1 MKPFSVT
8 RLALCLGMSVLFLFA
23 SSFAVVGATTNVSF
37 GAFFFN
43 PKIVTISEGDT
54 VAWTL
59 ATGQIADHTVTGAG
73 SDAICGPG
81 LIGNGCQ
88 HTFPTAGSF
97 RYICATF
104 GHAGAGMTG
113 VVQVVRTAPPTPAF
127 LTNLMRLP
135 NGQFR
140 FTVNTTANR
149 TNVVQASTNP
159 VPANWLPIGTV
170 VPGSNSFIFTDT
182 NAPGLRL
189 RFYRV
194 VEP

>member
-1 MKPFSVT
+1 MNRFSVT
-8 RLALCLGMSVLFLFA
+8 RQALFPAISALFLFA

-59 ATGQIADHTVTGAG
+59 QAGQIADHTVTGTG
-73 SDAICGPG
+73 TDPICGAG
-81 LIGNGCQ
+81 IIGNGCQ

-113 VVQVVRTAPPTPAF
+113 LVQVVRTTPPTPAL

-159 VPANWLPIGTV
+159 VPSNWVPIGTN
-170 VPGSNSFIFTDT
+170 VPANNSFIFTDT